1 MKILLVLII
10 LIISNMVASSQVQ
23 PYKYQSGPS
32 AEDNLNR
39 VINVSPLSTG
49 GMGFDTRYEGVKG
62 SPRLFEKLLPAFVK
76 MKSQDE
82 YFKLKIDLDVYQN
95 NLIFTHPKTGKQLAL
110 PASYIIEIVINTD
123 SIKGLFKTTASMN
136 FEKEFKDIKF
146 CQILKDNPYQFIK
159 LPVKILNE
167 ADYKKIYG
175 VDKRYDEFETSYKYF
190 VLTGDSVFHQVQPN
204 KKSLIKLFPEKK
216 NLIESTLA
224 ANPNLKGEEMILTI
238 LNKF

>member
-1 MKILLVLII
+1 MRNIFVSII
-10 LIISNMVASSQVQ
+10 LIISNLVAYSQVQ
-23 PYKYQSGPS
+23 PFKYQTGAA

-39 VINVSPLSTG
+39 VINVAPLSTG
-49 GMGFDTRYEGVKG
+49 GMGFDSRYEGVKG

-82 YFKLKIDLDVYQN
+82 YFKLNIDLDVYQN
-95 NLIFTHPKTGKQLAL
+95 RLIFTHPKTGKQLAL
-110 PASYIIEIVINTD
+110 PASYINEVVINTD

-146 CQILKDNPYQFIK
+146 CQIIKDNPYQFIK
-159 LPVKILNE
+159 LPVKVLNE
-167 ADYKKIYG
+167 ADYKKLYG
-175 VDKRYDEFETSYKYF
+175 IDKRYDEFETSYKYF
-190 VLTGDSVFHQVQPN
+190 ILCGDSLFHQVLLN

-216 NLIESTLA
+216 NLIEATLS
-224 ANPNLKGEEMILTI
+224 ANPNLKGEEMILLI